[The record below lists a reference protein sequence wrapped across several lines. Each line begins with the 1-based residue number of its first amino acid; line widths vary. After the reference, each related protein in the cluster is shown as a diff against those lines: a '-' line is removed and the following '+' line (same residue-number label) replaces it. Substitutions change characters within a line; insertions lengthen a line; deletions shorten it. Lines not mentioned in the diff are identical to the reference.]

1 MSHPAPPLILIFCFF
16 FFFLNTTHHLR
27 TNVFLKPSLI
37 SLFIHLIFSSLGPSV
52 PGVLSL
58 GLGSLPVVL
67 TFCWGKTGGKVPEEC
82 QVVEQSLG
90 HVVTLSRL
98 AQEEEVGM
106 WFVSVLNLYLG
117 SEFHRPD
124 LF

>member
-1 MSHPAPPLILIFCFF
+1 M
-16 FFFLNTTHHLR
+16 
-27 TNVFLKPSLI
+27 
-37 SLFIHLIFSSLGPSV
+37 
-52 PGVLSL
+52 
-58 GLGSLPVVL
+58 
-67 TFCWGKTGGKVPEEC
+67 PEEC

-90 HVVTLSRL
+90 RVVTLSRL